1 MAQQDEDTGTD
12 ESVDVDV
19 NFDSDG
25 GVDFDSEFEEML
37 ADERD
42 LKRSRAKTKKD
53 ESDGSSSDDSDDETD
68 DSDSDDVTETGSDD
82 GDDDAEDEKTDDR
95 PTNRSRES
103 VVRRLQRS
111 QDRVQE
117 LERTVRELRASAQD
131 LSPVQTSGDFLEDL
145 VTSRCKALKCKPDDP
160 KIRSELY
167 ELAGDIMAVIDDSDD
182 EVLRQRRRDRD
193 LRLREHRTSREIE
206 QLREQNRIRDE
217 KLQEREALD
226 GIARLTS
233 EMKFEETY
241 PYLFAAEDDVP
252 GAIFEGI
259 RLLYENGHRIDDSNV
274 RDTVAYVVRTLD
286 AEHRKTLSRLESVR
300 SRASKSKDR
309 DSNGGERTRGDRQ
322 DRSKDRN
329 RREDQGGRTVTA
341 SGTGARSVPVRKQM
355 SDDQLFDSM
364 LKEHRNEQR
373 RRARKTR

>member
-1 MAQQDEDTGTD
+1 MARQNEDDTGTD

-19 NFDSDG
+19 NFDSDQN
-25 GVDFDSEFEEML
+25 VDFDSEFAEML
-37 ADERD
+37 ADKQD
-42 LKRSRAKTKKD
+42 LKKSRVKEKKNESD
-53 ESDGSSSDDSDDETD
+53 ESSSDDETD
-68 DSDSDDVTETGSDD
+68 DSDSDDTVENDETELG
-82 GDDDAEDEKTDDR
+82 GDDEDEKVDDR
-95 PTNRSRES
+95 PVNRSRES

-117 LERTVRELRASAQD
+117 LERTVRELKASAQE
-131 LSPVQTSGDFLEDL
+131 LTPVQGSGDFLEDL
-145 VTSRCKALKCKPDDP
+145 VTARCKVLKCKPDDP

-182 EVLRQRRRDRD
+182 DVLRQRRRDRD

-206 QLREQNRIRDE
+206 ELREQNRIRDE
-217 KLQEREALD
+217 QLQEREALD
-226 GIARLTS
+226 GLARLTS

-252 GAIFEGI
+252 RAISEGI
-259 RLLYENGHRIDDSNV
+259 KLLYENGHRVDDSNI

-286 AEHRKTLSRLESVR
+286 AEHRKVLSRLESVR
-300 SRASKSKDR
+300 SRVSKSKDR
-309 DSNGGERTRGDRQ
+309 DNNVSEKTRGDRQ
-322 DRSKDRN
+322 DRSKDKN
-329 RREDQGGRTVTA
+329 RREDQSGRTVTA
-341 SGTGARSVPVRKQM
+341 SGMGSRSIPVQKQM

-364 LKEHRNEQR
+364 LKEHKAEQK